1 MRNALVAGFFTGS
14 ILMSSVTAVAGEGS
28 ELRGLK
34 QASRASGLDYESV
47 SSEPAAA
54 EGLRWDNVDVL
65 DPLAAR
71 LSLYGGTLEAQQ
83 FTSNNLRFNTARH
96 RPLGQL
102 SPDVAE
108 RLRHPVYDTLP
119 KYTLS
124 NHVTRMLPG
133 GWGLGFGMRQSE
145 YSFGNVNLLSMS
157 AERSIGSFRG
167 VYTLYSGRAE
177 SGALGSAQR
186 VQMDYLYGE
195 RNIVGLSY
203 TMGRDV
209 DQLGLSAGMQLND
222 VRDLTLSGRHW
233 LTPNWAV
240 TYDLLSQEQ
249 SNLLK
254 RQGLRLGVSRTF

>member
-1 MRNALVAGFFTGS
+1 MPSVAAL
-14 ILMSSVTAVAGEGS
+14 AGEGA

-34 QASRASGLDYESV
+34 QPSLTIGLDDESGR
-47 SSEPAAA
+47 SESGTV
-54 EGLRWDNVDVL
+54 EGLKWGNVDAL
-65 DPLAAR
+65 DHLAPR

-83 FTSNNLRFNTARH
+83 FTSNNLRFSSARH

-102 SPDVAE
+102 SPGAAE
-108 RLRHPVYDTLP
+108 RLRHPVYDPLP
-119 KYTLS
+119 KYTLY
-124 NHVTRMLPG
+124 NNVTRMLPG
-133 GWGLGFGMRQSE
+133 GWGLGIGLRQSE
-145 YSFGNVNLLSMS
+145 YHFGNVNLLSLS
-157 AERSIGSFRG
+157 AERYFGSFRG
-167 VYTLYSGRAE
+167 AYTLYSSRAE
-177 SGALGSAQR
+177 GGALGSAQR

-195 RNIVGLSY
+195 RNTVGLSY
-203 TMGRDV
+203 TMGRDIE
-209 DQLGLSAGMQLND
+209 QLGLGAGMQLND